1 MTNEIEEMK
10 FRCNNEDKNLRRSID
25 AKKSLNK
32 ALEQNQ
38 MMIHQK
44 ESRLKEM
51 ESKRDEM

>member
-1 MTNEIEEMK
+1 MK